1 MMMTNITRSR
11 LYMKKN
17 LDFELFLKLYH
28 SGLNGQFSNFLVPR
42 PLYTLKIY
50 WQTPRA
56 FVYVRYIYWYLP
68 Y

>member
-1 MMMTNITRSR
+1 
-11 LYMKKN
+11 MKKK

-28 SGLNGQFSNFLVPR
+28 SGLSGQFSNFLVPR

-56 FVYVRYIYWYLP
+56 FVYVRYI
-68 Y
+68 